1 MNETWQEITQPT
13 WARIAAQSD
22 GLRPATLRIFAQA
35 QPANPLADAE
45 RGINNFIQG
54 SNLENLIWAVGIL
67 LIGLIV
73 SALVSSVVGGLLKK
87 TTIDNRLAAWITGR
101 PEGAGS
107 PQVEKWISA
116 AVFWII
122 FIFFL
127 VAFFNRLNLTAVSQ
141 PLNTFLNQIA
151 TFLPK
156 LAGALIW
163 LGIAWVLATVAKLAV
178 SRVMRT
184 FSVDERLNQ
193 EVGTAPTERP
203 LLLSDTVANAL
214 YWFIFLLF
222 LPLILEA
229 LQLQQALLPVNNL
242 LNQILAA
249 IPKILEAVL
258 IGFVGWLLAQV
269 VRRIVTNLLA
279 AAGADSLGARFGIS
293 RTSGGQSLS
302 WIVGTIVYV
311 LILIPTAIAALN
323 ALDIQAISQPAI
335 AMLNDI
341 LSAVPKIF
349 TAALIL
355 AVAYILGRWV
365 GDLVTNILTG
375 IGFNN
380 VFSWL
385 GVQPP
390 KQPVRVMSPP
400 VRPLDPE
407 ATILQ
412 EPELPARTPSEFVG
426 IVVQVGILLFAVVAA
441 TDVLRIPALTAIV
454 SGIVLV
460 AGRVL
465 SGLVVFAIG
474 LYLANLAFSLIASS
488 GTRQARLLGQTA
500 RIAIIAFVSALA
512 LQQMGIGSDI
522 VNLAFGLLLGA
533 IAVGIA
539 LAFGLGGREIA
550 ADQIREWLAS
560 FKQDKTPRL

>member
-1 MNETWQEITQPT
+1 MNETWQEITQPVSGP
-13 WARIAAQSD
+13 IAALSD
-22 GLRPATLRIFAQA
+22 RILAQA
-35 QPANPLADAE
+35 QPGNALTDAE
-45 RGINNFIQG
+45 RGINNFLQG
-54 SNLENLIWAVGIL
+54 SNIENLLWAVGIL

-101 PEGAGS
+101 PEGGAGA

-141 PLNTFLNQIA
+141 PLNTFLNQI
-151 TFLPK
+151 TGFLPR
-156 LAGALIW
+156 LAAALIW
-163 LGIAWVLATVAKLAV
+163 LGIAWVLATVAKMAV
-178 SRVMRT
+178 SRLMRT

-193 EVGTAPTERP
+193 EVGSASSERP

-258 IGFVGWLLAQV
+258 IGFVGWLLAMV

-279 AAGADSLGARFGIS
+279 AAGADGLGARFGIS

-323 ALDIQAISQPAI
+323 ALDIQAISQPAV

-355 AVAYILGRWV
+355 ALAYILGRWV
-365 GDLVTNILTG
+365 GDLVTNILRG

-385 GVQPP
+385 GVQP
-390 KQPVRVMSPP
+390 KQPLRLTPSSS
-400 VRPLDPE
+400 DPD

-412 EPELPARTPSEFVG
+412 EPEVATRTPSEFVG
-426 IVVQVGILLFAVVAA
+426 IVVQVGIMLFAVVAA
-441 TDVLRIPALTAIV
+441 TDVLGIPALTAIV

-500 RIAIIAFVSALA
+500 RIAIIAFVAALA

-560 FKQDKTPRL
+560 FKQDKTPRS

>member
-1 MNETWQEITQPT
+1 MNETWQEITQPISGP
-13 WARIAAQSD
+13 IAALSD
-22 GLRPATLRIFAQA
+22 RILAQA
-35 QPANPLADAE
+35 QPANPLAQTQ
-45 RGINNFIQG
+45 RGINNFVQG
-54 SNLENLIWAVGIL
+54 ANLENLLWAVGIL
-67 LIGLIV
+67 LVGLIV

-101 PEGAGS
+101 PEGAEA
-107 PQVEKWISA
+107 PQVEKWIST

-127 VAFFNRLNLTAVSQ
+127 IAFFDRLNLTAVSQ
-141 PLNTFLNQIA
+141 PLNTFLNQI
-151 TFLPK
+151 TGFLPK
-156 LAGALIW
+156 LAAALIW
-163 LGIAWVLATVAKLAV
+163 LGIAWVLATVAKMAI

-193 EVGTAPTERP
+193 EVGTASSERP

-222 LPLILEA
+222 LPLILDSLEM
-229 LQLQQALLPVNNL
+229 QQALLPVNNL

-258 IGFVGWLLAQV
+258 IGFVGWLLAMV

-323 ALDIQAISQPAI
+323 ALDIQAISQPAV

-355 AVAYILGRWV
+355 ALAYILGRWV
-365 GDLVTNILTG
+365 GDLVTNILRG

-385 GVQPP
+385 GVQP
-390 KQPVRVMSPP
+390 KQPLRLTPTSS
-400 VRPLDPE
+400 DPD

-412 EPELPARTPSEFVG
+412 EPEVPTRTPSEFVG
-426 IVVQVGILLFAVVAA
+426 IVVQVGIMLFAVVAA
-441 TDVLRIPALTAIV
+441 TDVLGIPALTAIV

-488 GTRQARLLGQTA
+488 GTRQARLLGQAA
-500 RIAIIAFVSALA
+500 RIAIIAFVAALA

-560 FKQDKTPRL
+560 FKQDKTPRS

>member
-1 MNETWQEITQPT
+1 MNETWQEITQPISGP
-13 WARIAAQSD
+13 IAALSD
-22 GLRPATLRIFAQA
+22 RILAQA
-35 QPANPLADAE
+35 QSGNPLTDAE

-54 SNLENLIWAVGIL
+54 TNLENLLWAIGIL
-67 LIGLIV
+67 LVGLIV

-101 PEGAGS
+101 PEGGAGA

-151 TFLPK
+151 NFLPK
-156 LAGALIW
+156 LAAALIW
-163 LGIAWVLATVAKLAV
+163 LGIAWVLATVAKMAV
-178 SRVMRT
+178 SRLMRT

-193 EVGTAPTERP
+193 EVGTASSERP

-258 IGFVGWLLAQV
+258 IGFVGWLLAMV

-279 AAGADSLGARFGIS
+279 AAGTDGLGARFGIS
-293 RTSGGQSLS
+293 RTAGGQSLS

-323 ALDIQAISQPAI
+323 ALDIQAISQPAV

-341 LSAVPKIF
+341 LLAVPKIF

-365 GDLVTNILTG
+365 GDLVTNILRG

-385 GVQPP
+385 GVQP
-390 KQPVRVMSPP
+390 KQPLRLTPSSI
-400 VRPLDPE
+400 DPD
-407 ATILQ
+407 ATLLQ
-412 EPELPARTPSEFVG
+412 EPEVPTRTPSEFVG
-426 IVVQVGILLFAVVAA
+426 IVVQVGIMLFAVVAA
-441 TDVLRIPALTAIV
+441 TDVLGIPALTAIV

-488 GTRQARLLGQTA
+488 GTRQARLLGQAA
-500 RIAIIAFVSALA
+500 RIAIIAFVAALA

>member
-1 MNETWQEITQPT
+1 MNETWQEITQPISGP
-13 WARIAAQSD
+13 IAALSD
-22 GLRPATLRIFAQA
+22 RILSQA
-35 QPANPLADAE
+35 QPGNPLTDAE

-54 SNLENLIWAVGIL
+54 SNIENLIWAVGIL

-101 PEGAGS
+101 PEGTGA

-122 FIFFL
+122 FVFFL
-127 VAFFNRLNLTAVSQ
+127 IAFFNRLNLTAVSQ
-141 PLNTFLNQIA
+141 PLNTFLNQI
-151 TFLPK
+151 TGFLPK

-163 LGIAWVLATVAKLAV
+163 LGIAWVLATVAKMAV
-178 SRVMRT
+178 SRAMRA

-193 EVGTAPTERP
+193 EVGAAPTERP

-222 LPLILEA
+222 LPLILDSLEM
-229 LQLQQALLPVNNL
+229 QQALLPVNNL

-258 IGFVGWLLAQV
+258 IGFVGWLLAMV

-323 ALDIQAISQPAI
+323 ALDIQAISQPAV

-341 LSAVPKIF
+341 LGAVPKIF

-355 AVAYILGRWV
+355 ALAYILGRWV

-385 GVQPP
+385 GVQAP
-390 KQPVRVMSPP
+390 KQSLRLPP
-400 VRPLDPE
+400 SSIDPD

-426 IVVQVGILLFAVVAA
+426 IVVQVGIMLFAVVAA
-441 TDVLRIPALTAIV
+441 TDVLQIPALTAIV

-465 SGLVVFAIG
+465 AGLVVFAIG

-488 GTRQARLLGQTA
+488 GTRQARLLGQAA

-550 ADQIREWLAS
+550 ADQIRELLAS

>member
-1 MNETWQEITQPT
+1 MNETWQEITQPISGP
-13 WARIAAQSD
+13 IAALSD
-22 GLRPATLRIFAQA
+22 GLRPATLRILAQA
-35 QPANPLADAE
+35 QPGNALTDAE
-45 RGINNFIQG
+45 RGINNFLQG
-54 SNLENLIWAVGIL
+54 SNIENLLWAVGIL

-73 SALVSSVVGGLLKK
+73 SALVSYLVGGLLKK
-87 TTIDNRLAAWITGR
+87 TTLDNRLAAWITGR
-101 PEGAGS
+101 PEGAEA
-107 PQVEKWISA
+107 PQVEKWIST

-127 VAFFNRLNLTAVSQ
+127 IAFFDRLNLTAVSQ
-141 PLNTFLNQIA
+141 PLNTFLNQI
-151 TFLPK
+151 TGFLPR
-156 LAGALIW
+156 LAAALIW
-163 LGIAWVLATVAKLAV
+163 LGIAWVLATVAKMAV
-178 SRVMRT
+178 SRAMRA

-193 EVGTAPTERP
+193 EAGTASRERP

-258 IGFVGWLLAQV
+258 IGFIGWLLAMV

-279 AAGADSLGARFGIS
+279 AAGADNLGARFGIS

-335 AMLNDI
+335 GMLNDI
-341 LSAVPKIF
+341 LGAVPKIF

-355 AVAYILGRWV
+355 ALAYILGRWV

-390 KQPVRVMSPP
+390 KQSLRLPP
-400 VRPLDPE
+400 SSIDPE

-441 TDVLRIPALTAIV
+441 TDVLQIPALTAII

-465 SGLVVFAIG
+465 AGLVVFAIG

-488 GTRQARLLGQTA
+488 GTRQARLLGQAA

-550 ADQIREWLAS
+550 ADQIRELLAS

>member
-1 MNETWQEITQPT
+1 MNETWQEITQPISGP
-13 WARIAAQSD
+13 IAALSD
-22 GLRPATLRIFAQA
+22 RILAQA
-35 QPANPLADAE
+35 QPANPLAQTQ
-45 RGINNFIQG
+45 RGINNFIQN
-54 SNLENLIWAVGIL
+54 SNLENLLWAVGIL
-67 LIGLIV
+67 LVGLIV

-101 PEGAGS
+101 PEAAGS
-107 PQVEKWISA
+107 PQVEKWIST

-127 VAFFNRLNLTAVSQ
+127 IAFFDRLNLTAVSQ
-141 PLNTFLNQIA
+141 PLNTFLNQI
-151 TFLPK
+151 TGFLPK

-163 LGIAWVLATVAKLAV
+163 LGIAWVLATVAKMAL

-184 FSVDERLNQ
+184 FNVDERLNQ
-193 EVGTAPTERP
+193 EVGTASSERP

-222 LPLILEA
+222 LPLILNSLEM
-229 LQLQQALLPVNNL
+229 QQALLPVNNL

-258 IGFVGWLLAQV
+258 IGFVGWLLAMV

-323 ALDIQAISQPAI
+323 ALDIQAISQPAV

-355 AVAYILGRWV
+355 ALAYILGRWV
-365 GDLVTNILTG
+365 GDLVTNILRG

-385 GVQPP
+385 GVQP
-390 KQPVRVMSPP
+390 KQPLRLTPSSS
-400 VRPLDPE
+400 DPD

-412 EPELPARTPSEFVG
+412 EPEVPTRTPSEFVG
-426 IVVQVGILLFAVVAA
+426 IVVQVGIMLFAVVAA
-441 TDVLRIPALTAIV
+441 TDVLGIPALTAIV

-500 RIAIIAFVSALA
+500 RIAIIAFVAALA

-560 FKQDKTPRL
+560 FKQDKTPRS

>member
-1 MNETWQEITQPT
+1 MNETWQEITQQMSGP
-13 WARIAAQSD
+13 IAVLSD
-22 GLRPATLRIFAQA
+22 GLLAQA
-35 QPANPLADAE
+35 QPAPNPLAEAE
-45 RGINNFIQG
+45 RGINNFVG
-54 SNLENLIWAVGIL
+54 SSNIENLIWAVGIL

-73 SALVSSVVGGLLKK
+73 SALVSSLVGGLLKK
-87 TTIDNRLAAWITGR
+87 TTIDNRLAGWITGR
-101 PEGAGS
+101 PEGEGS

-151 TFLPK
+151 GALPK
-156 LAGALIW
+156 LAKALIF
-163 LGIAWVLATVAKLAV
+163 LGIAWVLATVAKLAL
-178 SRVMRT
+178 SRAMRT
-184 FSVDERLNQ
+184 FGVDDRLNQ
-193 EVGTAPTERP
+193 QVGTAPRENP
-203 LLLSDTVANAL
+203 LLLSDTLANAL

-222 LPLILEA
+222 LPLVLES
-229 LQLQQALLPVNNL
+229 LDLQQALLPVNNL

-249 IPKILEAVL
+249 IPKILEALL

-269 VRRIVTNLLA
+269 VQRIVTNLLA

-293 RTSGGQSLS
+293 RSSGGQSLS
-302 WIVGTIVYV
+302 WIIGTIVYV

-323 ALDIQAISQPAI
+323 ALDIQAISLPAI

-341 LSAVPKIF
+341 LGALPNIF

-355 AVAYILGRWV
+355 GVAYILGRWV

-385 GVQPP
+385 GVQP
-390 KQPVRVMSPP
+390 KQPLRLPSSSI
-400 VRPLDPE
+400 DPE

-412 EPELPARTPSEFVG
+412 EPEVPARTPSQFVG
-426 IVVQVGILLFAVVAA
+426 IVVQVGIMLFAVVAA

-550 ADQIREWLAS
+550 SEQIRDWLAA

>member
-1 MNETWQEITQPT
+1 MNETWQEITQPISGP
-13 WARIAAQSD
+13 IAALSD
-22 GLRPATLRIFAQA
+22 RILAQA
-35 QPANPLADAE
+35 QPANPLAQAE
-45 RGINNFIQG
+45 RGFNNFIQG
-54 SNLENLIWAVGIL
+54 SNLGNLIGAIGIL
-67 LIGLIV
+67 LVGLIV

-101 PEGAGS
+101 PEGGAGA

-151 TFLPK
+151 NFLPK
-156 LAGALIW
+156 LAAALIW
-163 LGIAWVLATVAKLAV
+163 LGIAWVLATVAKMAV

-193 EVGTAPTERP
+193 EVGTASSERP
-203 LLLSDTVANAL
+203 LLLSDTVANAV

-222 LPLILEA
+222 LPLILDSLEM
-229 LQLQQALLPVNNL
+229 QQALLPVNNL

-258 IGFVGWLLAQV
+258 IGFVGWLLAMV

-323 ALDIQAISQPAI
+323 ALDIQAISQPAV

-365 GDLVTNILTG
+365 GDLVTNILRG

-385 GVQPP
+385 GVQP
-390 KQPVRVMSPP
+390 KQPLRLTPSSS
-400 VRPLDPE
+400 DPD

-412 EPELPARTPSEFVG
+412 EPEVPSRTPSEFVG
-426 IVVQVGILLFAVVAA
+426 IVVQVGIMLFAVVAA
-441 TDVLRIPALTAIV
+441 TDVLGIPALTAIV

-488 GTRQARLLGQTA
+488 GTRQARLLGQAA

>member
-1 MNETWQEITQPT
+1 MNETWQEITQPISGPM
-13 WARIAAQSD
+13 AVVSDRI
-22 GLRPATLRIFAQA
+22 LAQA
-35 QPANPLADAE
+35 QVAPNPLSEAE
-45 RGINNFIQG
+45 RGLNNLFAGKDI
-54 SNLENLIWAVGIL
+54 ENLVWAIGIL

-73 SALVSSVVGGLLKK
+73 SALVSSLVGGLLKK

-101 PEGAGS
+101 PEGEGS
-107 PQVEKWISA
+107 PQVEKWISG

-151 TFLPK
+151 GALPK
-156 LAGALIW
+156 LAKALIF
-163 LGIAWVLATVAKLAV
+163 LGIAWVVATVAKLAL
-178 SRVMRT
+178 SRAMRT
-184 FSVDERLNQ
+184 FGVDERLNQ
-193 EVGTAPTERP
+193 QVGTAPTETP
-203 LLLSDTVANAL
+203 LLLSDTLANAL

-222 LPLILEA
+222 LPLVLES
-229 LQLQQALLPVNNL
+229 LDLQQALLPVNNL

-269 VRRIVTNLLA
+269 VQRIVTNLLA

-293 RTSGGQSLS
+293 RSSGGQSLS
-302 WIVGTIVYV
+302 WIIGTIVYV

-323 ALDIQAISQPAI
+323 ALDIQAISLPAI
-335 AMLNDI
+335 AMLNTI
-341 LSAVPKIF
+341 LGALPNIF
-349 TAALIL
+349 TAAIIL
-355 AVAYILGRWV
+355 AVAYFLGRWI

-385 GVQPP
+385 GMQP
-390 KQPVRVMSPP
+390 KQPLRLPP
-400 VRPLDPE
+400 SSSTDPD
-407 ATILQ
+407 ATVLQ
-412 EPELPARTPSEFVG
+412 EPDVAARTPSQFVG
-426 IVVQVGILLFAVVAA
+426 IVVQVGIMLFAVVAA
-441 TDVLRIPALTAIV
+441 TDVLKIPALTAIV

-500 RIAIIAFVSALA
+500 RIAVIAFVGALA

-550 ADQIREWLAS
+550 ADELRGWLAS

>member
-13 WARIAAQSD
+13 WTPMGLLSDRILAQ
-22 GLRPATLRIFAQA
+22 G
-35 QPANPLADAE
+35 QPAPNPLADAE
-45 RGINNFIQG
+45 RGLNNLFQG
-54 SNLENLIWAVGIL
+54 SNIENLIWAVGIL
-67 LIGLIV
+67 LLGLIV
-73 SALVSSVVGGLLKK
+73 ATLVSSVIGGLLKK
-87 TTIDNRLAAWITGR
+87 TNIDNKMAAWVTGR
-101 PEGAGS
+101 PDSIQS
-107 PQVEKWISA
+107 PPVEKWVATS
-116 AVFWII
+116 VFWII
-122 FIFFL
+122 LIFFL

-141 PLNTFLNQIA
+141 PLNTFLDQIA
-151 TFLPK
+151 AFLPK

-178 SRVMRT
+178 SRAMRV
-184 FSVDERLNQ
+184 FGLDERLNQ
-193 EVGTAPTERP
+193 QVGGTPGESP
-203 LLLSDTVANAL
+203 LLLSETVANAL

-222 LPLILEA
+222 LPLILES
-229 LQLQQALLPVNNL
+229 LQLSQALLPVQNL

-258 IGFVGWLLAQV
+258 IGAVGWLLAQV

-279 AAGADSLGARFGIS
+279 ATGADSVGARFGIS
-293 RTSGGQSLS
+293 RTNGGQSLS

-335 AMLNDI
+335 AMLNTI
-341 LSAVPKIF
+341 LGAIPNIF
-349 TAALIL
+349 TAAIIL
-355 AVAYILGRWV
+355 VVAYILGRWIS
-365 GDLVTNILTG
+365 DLVINILTG

-385 GVQPP
+385 GVPAKPP
-390 KQPVRVMSPP
+390 LSIAKDQ
-400 VRPLDPE
+400 LDPD
-407 ATILQ
+407 ATVLQ
-412 EPELPARTPSEFVG
+412 AEPQIPSRTPSEFVG
-426 IVVQVGILLFAVVAA
+426 IVVQVGIILFAVVAA

-500 RIAIIAFVSALA
+500 RIAIIAFVLALA
-512 LQQMGIGSDI
+512 LQQMGIASDI

-539 LAFGLGGREIA
+539 LAFGLGGRDIA
-550 ADQIREWLAS
+550 SEQIREWLAA
-560 FKQDKTPRL
+560 FKQDKTPRS

>member
-1 MNETWQEITQPT
+1 MNETWQEITQPISGP
-13 WARIAAQSD
+13 IAALSD
-22 GLRPATLRIFAQA
+22 RILAQA
-35 QPANPLADAE
+35 QPANPLAQTQ
-45 RGINNFIQG
+45 RGINNFIQN
-54 SNLENLIWAVGIL
+54 SNLENLLWAVGIL
-67 LIGLIV
+67 LVGLIV

-87 TTIDNRLAAWITGR
+87 TTLDNRLAAWITGR
-101 PEGAGS
+101 PEAAGS
-107 PQVEKWISA
+107 PQVEKWIST

-127 VAFFNRLNLTAVSQ
+127 IAFFDRLNLTAVSQ
-141 PLNTFLNQIA
+141 PLNTFLNQI
-151 TFLPK
+151 TGFLPK

-163 LGIAWVLATVAKLAV
+163 LGIAWVLATVAKMAL

-184 FSVDERLNQ
+184 FNVDERLNQ
-193 EVGTAPTERP
+193 EVGTASTERP

-222 LPLILEA
+222 LPLILNSLEM
-229 LQLQQALLPVNNL
+229 QQALLPVNNL

-258 IGFVGWLLAQV
+258 IGFVGWLLAMV

-323 ALDIQAISQPAI
+323 ALDIQAISQPAV

-355 AVAYILGRWV
+355 ALAYILGRWV
-365 GDLVTNILTG
+365 GDLVTNILRG

-385 GVQPP
+385 GVQP
-390 KQPVRVMSPP
+390 KQPLRLTPSSS
-400 VRPLDPE
+400 DPD

-412 EPELPARTPSEFVG
+412 EPEVPTRTPSEFVG
-426 IVVQVGILLFAVVAA
+426 IVVQVGIMLFAVVAA
-441 TDVLRIPALTAIV
+441 TDVLGIPALTAIV

-488 GTRQARLLGQTA
+488 GTRQARLLGQAA

-560 FKQDKTPRL
+560 FKQDKTPRS

>member
-1 MNETWQEITQPT
+1 MNETWQEITQPISGP
-13 WARIAAQSD
+13 IAALSD
-22 GLRPATLRIFAQA
+22 RILAQA
-35 QPANPLADAE
+35 QSGNPLTDAE

-54 SNLENLIWAVGIL
+54 SNLENLLWAVGIL
-67 LIGLIV
+67 LVGLIV

-101 PEGAGS
+101 PEAAGS
-107 PQVEKWISA
+107 PQVEKWIST

-127 VAFFNRLNLTAVSQ
+127 IAFFDRLNLTAVSQ
-141 PLNTFLNQIA
+141 PLNTFLNQI
-151 TFLPK
+151 TGFLPK
-156 LAGALIW
+156 LAAALIW
-163 LGIAWVLATVAKLAV
+163 LGIAWVLATVAKMAL

-193 EVGTAPTERP
+193 EVGTASSERP

-222 LPLILEA
+222 LPLILDSLEM
-229 LQLQQALLPVNNL
+229 QQALLPVNNL

-258 IGFVGWLLAQV
+258 IGFVGWLLAMV
-269 VRRIVTNLLA
+269 VRRIVTILLA
-279 AAGADSLGARFGIS
+279 ASGADGLGARFGIS

-323 ALDIQAISQPAI
+323 ALDIQAISQPAV

-365 GDLVTNILTG
+365 GDLVTNILRG

-385 GVQPP
+385 GVQP
-390 KQPVRVMSPP
+390 KQPLRLTPSSI
-400 VRPLDPE
+400 DPD
-407 ATILQ
+407 ATLLQ

-500 RIAIIAFVSALA
+500 RIAIIAFVAALA

>member
-1 MNETWQEITQPT
+1 MNETWQEITQP
-13 WARIAAQSD
+13 ISGPMVVLSD
-22 GLRPATLRIFAQA
+22 SLLAQA
-35 QPANPLADAE
+35 PPPPNPLTDAE
-45 RGINNFIQG
+45 SGISNFIQG
-54 SNLENLIWAVGIL
+54 SNIENLIWAIGIL

-73 SALVSSVVGGLLKK
+73 SALVSSLVGGLLKK

-101 PEGAGS
+101 AEGEGA

-116 AVFWII
+116 GVFWII

-151 TFLPK
+151 GALPK
-156 LAGALIW
+156 LAKALIF

-178 SRVMRT
+178 SRAMRT
-184 FSVDERLNQ
+184 FGVDERLNQ
-193 EVGTAPTERP
+193 QVGTAPSETP
-203 LLLSDTVANAL
+203 LLLSDTLANAL

-222 LPLILEA
+222 LPSVLES
-229 LQLQQALLPVNNL
+229 LELQQALLPVNNL

-269 VRRIVTNLLA
+269 VQRIVTNLLA

-293 RTSGGQSLS
+293 RSSGGQSLS
-302 WIVGTIVYV
+302 WIIGTIVYV

-323 ALDIQAISQPAI
+323 ALDIQAISLPAI
-335 AMLNDI
+335 GMLNTI
-341 LSAVPKIF
+341 LGALPNIF
-349 TAALIL
+349 TAAIIL
-355 AVAYILGRWV
+355 AVAYFLGRWI

-385 GVQPP
+385 GMQS
-390 KQPVRVMSPP
+390 KQPLRLPSSSTDD
-400 VRPLDPE
+400 LD
-407 ATILQ
+407 ATVLQ
-412 EPELPARTPSEFVG
+412 EPPARTPSEFVG

-460 AGRVL
+460 AGKVL

-488 GTRQARLLGQTA
+488 GTRQARMLGQAA
-500 RIAIIAFVSALA
+500 RIAVIAFVGALA

-550 ADQIREWLAS
+550 ADELRGWLAS
-560 FKQDKTPRL
+560 FKQDKTPRS

>member
-1 MNETWQEITQPT
+1 MTETWQEITQPT
-13 WARIAAQSD
+13 WARIALLSD
-22 GLRPATLRIFAQA
+22 RLLAQA
-35 QPANPLADAE
+35 QPAPNPLGDAE
-45 RGINNFIQG
+45 RGINNFVQS
-54 SNLENLIWAVGIL
+54 SNIENLIWAIAIL

-73 SALVSSVVGGLLKK
+73 SALVSSLVGGLLKK

-101 PEGAGS
+101 PDGDGS

-127 VAFFNRLNLTAVSQ
+127 IAFFNRLNLTAVSQ

-151 TFLPK
+151 SALPK
-156 LAGALIW
+156 LAKALIF
-163 LGIAWVLATVAKLAV
+163 LGIAWVLATIAKLAL
-178 SRVMRT
+178 SRAMRT

-193 EVGTAPTERP
+193 QVGAAPSESP
-203 LLLSDTVANAL
+203 LLLSDTLANAL

-222 LPLILEA
+222 LPLILES
-229 LQLQQALLPVNNL
+229 LELQQALLPVNNL

-249 IPKILEAVL
+249 IPKILEALL

-269 VRRIVTNLLA
+269 VQRIVTNLLA

-293 RTSGGQSLS
+293 RTNGGQSLS

-335 AMLNDI
+335 AMLNTVLGAI
-341 LSAVPKIF
+341 PNIF

-355 AVAYILGRWV
+355 VVAYILGRWI

-385 GVQPP
+385 GVQP
-390 KQPVRVMSPP
+390 KQPLSIAQNQ
-400 VRPLDPE
+400 LDRD
-407 ATILQ
+407 ATVLQ
-412 EPELPARTPSEFVG
+412 SEPAIPARTPSEFVG
-426 IVVQVGILLFAVVAA
+426 IVVQVGIILFAVVAA

-488 GTRQARLLGQTA
+488 GTRQARLLGQAA
-500 RIAIIAFVSALA
+500 RIAVIAFVLALA

-550 ADQIREWLAS
+550 SEQIREWLAA

>member
-1 MNETWQEITQPT
+1 MNETWQEITQPISGP
-13 WARIAAQSD
+13 IAALSD
-22 GLRPATLRIFAQA
+22 RILAQA
-35 QPANPLADAE
+35 QSGNPLTDAE

-54 SNLENLIWAVGIL
+54 SNLENLLWAIGIL
-67 LIGLIV
+67 LVGLIV

-101 PEGAGS
+101 PEGGAGA

-141 PLNTFLNQIA
+141 PLNTFLTQI
-151 TFLPK
+151 TGFLPR
-156 LAGALIW
+156 LAAALIW
-163 LGIAWVLATVAKLAV
+163 LGIAWVLATVAKMAV
-178 SRVMRT
+178 SRLMRT

-193 EVGTAPTERP
+193 EVGSASSERP

-258 IGFVGWLLAQV
+258 IGFVGWLLAMV

-279 AAGADSLGARFGIS
+279 AAGADGLGARFGIS

-323 ALDIQAISQPAI
+323 ALDIQAISQPAV

-355 AVAYILGRWV
+355 ALAYILGRWV
-365 GDLVTNILTG
+365 GDLVTNILRG

-385 GVQPP
+385 GVQP
-390 KQPVRVMSPP
+390 KQPLRLTPSSS
-400 VRPLDPE
+400 DPD

-412 EPELPARTPSEFVG
+412 EPEVATRTPSEFVG
-426 IVVQVGILLFAVVAA
+426 IVVQVGIMLFAVVAA
-441 TDVLRIPALTAIV
+441 TDVLGIPALTAIV

-488 GTRQARLLGQTA
+488 GTRQARLLGQAA
-500 RIAIIAFVSALA
+500 RIAIIAFVAALA

>member
-1 MNETWQEITQPT
+1 MNESWQEITRPISDP
-13 WARIAAQSD
+13 IAAFSD
-22 GLRPATLRIFAQA
+22 RILAQA
-35 QPANPLADAE
+35 QPANPLAQAE
-45 RGINNFIQG
+45 RGINNLFQG
-54 SNLENLIWAVGIL
+54 SNIENLLWAVGIL
-67 LIGLIV
+67 LVGLII
-73 SALVSSVVGGLLKK
+73 SAVVSSVVGGLLKK

-101 PEGAGS
+101 PEGAET
-107 PQVEKWISA
+107 PQVEKWIST

-127 VAFFNRLNLTAVSQ
+127 IAFFDRLNLTAVSQ
-141 PLNTFLNQIA
+141 PLNTFLNQI
-151 TFLPK
+151 TGFLPK

-163 LGIAWVLATVAKLAV
+163 LGIAWVLATVAKMAV

-184 FSVDERLNQ
+184 LSVDERLNQ
-193 EVGTAPTERP
+193 EVGAAPTERP

-222 LPLILEA
+222 LPLILDSLEM
-229 LQLQQALLPVNNL
+229 QQALLPVNNL

-258 IGFVGWLLAQV
+258 IGFVGWLLAMV

-279 AAGADSLGARFGIS
+279 ASGADSLGARFGIS
-293 RTSGGQSLS
+293 RTSSGQSLS
-302 WIVGTIVYV
+302 WIAGTIVYV

-323 ALDIQAISQPAI
+323 ALDIQAISQPAV

-341 LSAVPKIF
+341 LGAVPKIF

-355 AVAYILGRWV
+355 ALAYILGRWV

-390 KQPVRVMSPP
+390 KQSLRLPP
-400 VRPLDPE
+400 SSIDPE

-412 EPELPARTPSEFVG
+412 EPELPTRTPSEFVG

-441 TDVLRIPALTAIV
+441 TDVLQIPALTAIV
-454 SGIVLV
+454 SGIVVV

-465 SGLVVFAIG
+465 AGLVVFAIG

-488 GTRQARLLGQTA
+488 GTRQARLLGQAA

-550 ADQIREWLAS
+550 ADQIRELLAS

>member
-1 MNETWQEITQPT
+1 MNETWQEITQPISGP
-13 WARIAAQSD
+13 IAALPD
-22 GLRPATLRIFAQA
+22 RILAQA
-35 QPANPLADAE
+35 QSGNPLTDAE
-45 RGINNFIQG
+45 RGFNNFIQG
-54 SNLENLIWAVGIL
+54 SNLENLLWAVGIL
-67 LIGLIV
+67 LVGLIV

-101 PEGAGS
+101 PEGGPGA

-141 PLNTFLNQIA
+141 PLNTFLTQI
-151 TFLPK
+151 TSFLPR
-156 LAGALIW
+156 LAAALIW
-163 LGIAWVLATVAKLAV
+163 LGIAWVLATVAKMAV

-193 EVGTAPTERP
+193 EVGTASSERP

-222 LPLILEA
+222 LPLILDSLEM
-229 LQLQQALLPVNNL
+229 QQALLPVNNL

-258 IGFVGWLLAQV
+258 IGFVGWLLAMV

-293 RTSGGQSLS
+293 RTAGGQSLS

-323 ALDIQAISQPAI
+323 ALDIQAISQPAV

-355 AVAYILGRWV
+355 ALAYILGRWV
-365 GDLVTNILTG
+365 GDLVTNILRG

-385 GVQPP
+385 GVQP
-390 KQPVRVMSPP
+390 KQPLRLTPSSI
-400 VRPLDPE
+400 DPD
-407 ATILQ
+407 ATLLQ

-426 IVVQVGILLFAVVAA
+426 IVVQVGIMLFAVVAA
-441 TDVLRIPALTAIV
+441 TDVLGIPALTAIV

-488 GTRQARLLGQTA
+488 GTRQARLLGQAA
-500 RIAIIAFVSALA
+500 RIAIIAFVAALA

-560 FKQDKTPRL
+560 FKQDKTPRS

>member
-1 MNETWQEITQPT
+1 MNETWQEITQPISGP
-13 WARIAAQSD
+13 IAALSD
-22 GLRPATLRIFAQA
+22 RILAQA
-35 QPANPLADAE
+35 QPGNPLTDAE
-45 RGINNFIQG
+45 RGINNFLQG
-54 SNLENLIWAVGIL
+54 SNIENLIWAVGIL
-67 LIGLIV
+67 LVGLIV
-73 SALVSSVVGGLLKK
+73 SALVSSLVGGLLKK
-87 TTIDNRLAAWITGR
+87 TTLDNRLAAWITGR
-101 PEGAGS
+101 PEGAGA

-122 FIFFL
+122 FVFFL
-127 VAFFNRLNLTAVSQ
+127 IAFFNRLNLTAVSQ
-141 PLNTFLNQIA
+141 PLNTFLNQI
-151 TFLPK
+151 TGFLPK

-163 LGIAWVLATVAKLAV
+163 LGIAWVLATVAKMAV
-178 SRVMRT
+178 SRAMRA

-193 EVGTAPTERP
+193 EVGTAPSERP

-222 LPLILEA
+222 LPLILDSLEM
-229 LQLQQALLPVNNL
+229 QQALLPVNNL

-258 IGFVGWLLAQV
+258 IGFVGWLLAMV

-293 RTSGGQSLS
+293 RTSGGQSVS

-323 ALDIQAISQPAI
+323 ALDIQAISQPAV

-341 LSAVPKIF
+341 LTAVPKIF

-355 AVAYILGRWV
+355 VLAYILGRWV

-390 KQPVRVMSPP
+390 KQPLRLPRSSI
-400 VRPLDPE
+400 DPE

-426 IVVQVGILLFAVVAA
+426 IVVQVTIVLFAVVAA
-441 TDVLRIPALTAIV
+441 TDVLQIPALTAIV

-465 SGLVVFAIG
+465 AGLVVFAIG

-500 RIAIIAFVSALA
+500 RIAIIAFVGALA

>member
-1 MNETWQEITQPT
+1 MNETWQEITQPISGP
-13 WARIAAQSD
+13 IAALSD
-22 GLRPATLRIFAQA
+22 RILAQA
-35 QPANPLADAE
+35 QPANPLVQTQ
-45 RGINNFIQG
+45 RGINNFIQN
-54 SNLENLIWAVGIL
+54 SNLENLLWAVGIL
-67 LIGLIV
+67 LVGLIV
-73 SALVSSVVGGLLKK
+73 SAVVSSVVGGLLKK

-101 PEGAGS
+101 PEAAGS
-107 PQVEKWISA
+107 PQVEKWIST

-127 VAFFNRLNLTAVSQ
+127 IAFFDRLNLTAVSQ
-141 PLNTFLNQIA
+141 PLNTFLNQI
-151 TFLPK
+151 TGFLPK
-156 LAGALIW
+156 LAAALIW
-163 LGIAWVLATVAKLAV
+163 LGIAWVLATVAKMAL

-193 EVGTAPTERP
+193 EVGTASSERP

-222 LPLILEA
+222 LPLILDSLEM
-229 LQLQQALLPVNNL
+229 QQALLPVNNL

-258 IGFVGWLLAQV
+258 IGFVGWLLAMV

-293 RTSGGQSLS
+293 RTAGGQSLS

-323 ALDIQAISQPAI
+323 ALDIQAISQPAV

-355 AVAYILGRWV
+355 ALAYILGRWV
-365 GDLVTNILTG
+365 GDLVTNILRG

-385 GVQPP
+385 GVQP
-390 KQPVRVMSPP
+390 KQPLRLTPSSS
-400 VRPLDPE
+400 DPD
-407 ATILQ
+407 ATVLQ
-412 EPELPARTPSEFVG
+412 EPEVPTRTPSEFVG
-426 IVVQVGILLFAVVAA
+426 IVVQVGIMLFAVVAA
-441 TDVLRIPALTAIV
+441 TDVLGIPALTAIV

-488 GTRQARLLGQTA
+488 GTRQARLLGQAA

-560 FKQDKTPRL
+560 FKQDKTPRS

>member
-1 MNETWQEITQPT
+1 MNETWQEITQPISGP
-13 WARIAAQSD
+13 IAALPD
-22 GLRPATLRIFAQA
+22 RILAQA
-35 QPANPLADAE
+35 QSGNPLTDAE
-45 RGINNFIQG
+45 RGFNNFIQG
-54 SNLENLIWAVGIL
+54 SNLENLLWAVGIL
-67 LIGLIV
+67 LVGLIV

-101 PEGAGS
+101 PEGGPGA

-141 PLNTFLNQIA
+141 PLNTFLTQI
-151 TFLPK
+151 TSFLPR
-156 LAGALIW
+156 LAAALIW
-163 LGIAWVLATVAKLAV
+163 LGIAWVLATVAKMAV

-193 EVGTAPTERP
+193 EVGTASTERP

-258 IGFVGWLLAQV
+258 IGFVGWLLAMV

-279 AAGADSLGARFGIS
+279 AAGADGLGARFGIS

-323 ALDIQAISQPAI
+323 ALDIQAISQPAV

-355 AVAYILGRWV
+355 AVAYILGRWI
-365 GDLVTNILTG
+365 GDLVTNILRG

-385 GVQPP
+385 GVQP
-390 KQPVRVMSPP
+390 KQPLRLTPSSI
-400 VRPLDPE
+400 DPD
-407 ATILQ
+407 ATLLQ

-426 IVVQVGILLFAVVAA
+426 IVVQVGIMLFAVVAA
-441 TDVLRIPALTAIV
+441 TDVLGIPALTAIV

-488 GTRQARLLGQTA
+488 GTRQARLLGQAA
-500 RIAIIAFVSALA
+500 RFAIIAFVAALA

-560 FKQDKTPRL
+560 FKQDKTPRS

>member
-1 MNETWQEITQPT
+1 MNESWQEITRPISDP
-13 WARIAAQSD
+13 IAALSD
-22 GLRPATLRIFAQA
+22 RILAQA
-35 QPANPLADAE
+35 QPANPLAQAE
-45 RGINNFIQG
+45 RGINNLFQG
-54 SNLENLIWAVGIL
+54 SNIENLLWAVGIL
-67 LIGLIV
+67 LVGLII
-73 SALVSSVVGGLLKK
+73 SAVVSSVVGGLLKK

-101 PEGAGS
+101 PEGAET
-107 PQVEKWISA
+107 PQVEKWIST

-127 VAFFNRLNLTAVSQ
+127 IAFFDRLNLTAVSQ
-141 PLNTFLNQIA
+141 PLNTFLNQI
-151 TFLPK
+151 TGFLPK

-163 LGIAWVLATVAKLAV
+163 LGIAWVLATVAKMAV

-193 EVGTAPTERP
+193 EAGTASSERP
-203 LLLSDTVANAL
+203 LLLSDTLANAL

-222 LPLILEA
+222 LPLILDSLEM
-229 LQLQQALLPVNNL
+229 QQALLPVNNL

-249 IPKILEAVL
+249 IPKILEAVV
-258 IGFVGWLLAQV
+258 IGFVGWLLAMV

-302 WIVGTIVYV
+302 WIAGTIVYV

-335 AMLNDI
+335 AMLNTI
-341 LSAVPKIF
+341 LGALPNIF

-355 AVAYILGRWV
+355 ALAYILGRWIS
-365 GDLVTNILTG
+365 DLVTNILTG

-385 GVQPP
+385 GVQQPKHRLQIPP
-390 KQPVRVMSPP
+390 SSI
-400 VRPLDPE
+400 DPE
-407 ATILQ
+407 ATFLQ

-441 TDVLRIPALTAIV
+441 TDVLGIPALTAIV

-465 SGLVVFAIG
+465 AGLVVFAIG

-550 ADQIREWLAS
+550 ADQIRELLAS

>member
-13 WARIAAQSD
+13 WTDIGILSDRILAQ
-22 GLRPATLRIFAQA
+22 G
-35 QPANPLADAE
+35 QPAPNPLADAE
-45 RGINNFIQG
+45 RGLNNLFQG
-54 SNLENLIWAVGIL
+54 SNIENLIWAVGIL
-67 LIGLIV
+67 LLGLIV
-73 SALVSSVVGGLLKK
+73 ATLVSSVIGGLLKK
-87 TTIDNRLAAWITGR
+87 TNIDNKMAAWVTGR
-101 PEGAGS
+101 PDSIQS
-107 PQVEKWISA
+107 PPVEKWVATS
-116 AVFWII
+116 VFWII
-122 FIFFL
+122 LIFFL

-141 PLNTFLNQIA
+141 PLNTFLDQIA
-151 TFLPK
+151 AFLPK

-178 SRVMRT
+178 SRAMRA
-184 FSVDERLNQ
+184 FGLDERLNQ
-193 EVGTAPTERP
+193 QVGGTPGESP
-203 LLLSDTVANAL
+203 LLLSETVANAL

-222 LPLILEA
+222 LPLILES
-229 LQLQQALLPVNNL
+229 LQLSQALLPVQNL

-258 IGFVGWLLAQV
+258 IGAVGWLLAQV

-279 AAGADSLGARFGIS
+279 ATGADSVGARFGIS
-293 RTSGGQSLS
+293 RTNGGQSLS

-335 AMLNDI
+335 AMLNTI
-341 LSAVPKIF
+341 LGAIPNIF
-349 TAALIL
+349 TAAIIL
-355 AVAYILGRWV
+355 VVAYILGRWIS
-365 GDLVTNILTG
+365 DLVINILTG

-385 GVQPP
+385 GVPAKPP
-390 KQPVRVMSPP
+390 LSIAQNQ
-400 VRPLDPE
+400 LDPD
-407 ATILQ
+407 ATVLQ
-412 EPELPARTPSEFVG
+412 AEPEIPSRTPSEFVG
-426 IVVQVGILLFAVVAA
+426 IVVQVGIMLFAVVAA

-454 SGIVLV
+454 SGIVVV

-465 SGLVVFAIG
+465 SGLIVFAIG

-500 RIAIIAFVSALA
+500 RIAIIAFVLALA
-512 LQQMGIGSDI
+512 LQQMGIASDI

-539 LAFGLGGREIA
+539 LAFGLGGRDIA
-550 ADQIREWLAS
+550 SEQIREWLAA
-560 FKQDKTPRL
+560 FKQDKTPRI

>member
-1 MNETWQEITQPT
+1 MNETWQEITQPISGP
-13 WARIAAQSD
+13 IAALSD
-22 GLRPATLRIFAQA
+22 RMLAQA
-35 QPANPLADAE
+35 QPANPLAQTQ
-45 RGINNFIQG
+45 RGINNFIQN
-54 SNLENLIWAVGIL
+54 SNLENLLWAIGIL
-67 LIGLIV
+67 LVGLIV

-101 PEGAGS
+101 PEAAGS
-107 PQVEKWISA
+107 PQVEKWIST

-127 VAFFNRLNLTAVSQ
+127 IAFFDRLNLTAVSQ
-141 PLNTFLNQIA
+141 PLNTFLNQI
-151 TFLPK
+151 TGFLPK

-163 LGIAWVLATVAKLAV
+163 LGIAWVLATVAKMAL

-184 FSVDERLNQ
+184 FNVDERLNQ
-193 EVGTAPTERP
+193 EVGSASSERP

-258 IGFVGWLLAQV
+258 IGFVGWLLAMV

-279 AAGADSLGARFGIS
+279 AAGADGLGARFGIS

-323 ALDIQAISQPAI
+323 ALDIQAISQPAV

-365 GDLVTNILTG
+365 GDLVTNILAG

-385 GVQPP
+385 GVQP
-390 KQPVRVMSPP
+390 KQPLRLTPSSS
-400 VRPLDPE
+400 DPD

-412 EPELPARTPSEFVG
+412 EPEVPTRTPSEFVG

-441 TDVLRIPALTAIV
+441 TDVLGIPALTAIV

-500 RIAIIAFVSALA
+500 RIAIIAFVAALA

>member
-1 MNETWQEITQPT
+1 MNETWQEITQP
-13 WARIAAQSD
+13 IAGQIAVMSD
-22 GLRPATLRIFAQA
+22 GLRPATLRILAQA
-35 QPANPLADAE
+35 QVAPNPLADAE
-45 RGINNFIQG
+45 RGINNFVQT
-54 SNLENLIWAVGIL
+54 SNIENLVWAIGIL

-73 SALVSSVVGGLLKK
+73 SALVSSLVGGLLKK

-107 PQVEKWISA
+107 PQVEKWISG

-151 TFLPK
+151 GALPK
-156 LAGALIW
+156 LAKALIF
-163 LGIAWVLATVAKLAV
+163 LGIAWVLATVAKLAL
-178 SRVMRT
+178 SRAMRS
-184 FSVDERLNQ
+184 FGVDERLNQ
-193 EVGTAPTERP
+193 QVGTRP
-203 LLLSDTVANAL
+203 NESPVLLSDTLANAL

-222 LPLILEA
+222 LPSVLES
-229 LQLQQALLPVNNL
+229 LDLQQALLPVNNL

-269 VRRIVTNLLA
+269 VQRIVTNLLA

-293 RTSGGQSLS
+293 RSSGGQSLS
-302 WIVGTIVYV
+302 WIIGTIVYV

-323 ALDIQAISQPAI
+323 ALDIQAISLPAI
-335 AMLNDI
+335 AMLNTI
-341 LSAVPKIF
+341 MGALPNIF

-355 AVAYILGRWV
+355 AVAYILGRWI

-385 GVQPP
+385 GVQP
-390 KQPVRVMSPP
+390 KQPLRLPSSSI
-400 VRPLDPE
+400 DPE

-412 EPELPARTPSEFVG
+412 EPELPARTPSQFVG

-465 SGLVVFAIG
+465 AGLVVFAIG
-474 LYLANLAFSLIASS
+474 LYLANLAFGLIASS

-550 ADQIREWLAS
+550 ADELRGWLAS
-560 FKQDKTPRL
+560 FKQDKTPRS

>member
-1 MNETWQEITQPT
+1 MNETWQEITQPISGPIV
-13 WARIAAQSD
+13 ALSDRI
-22 GLRPATLRIFAQA
+22 LAQA
-35 QPANPLADAE
+35 QPGNPLADAE
-45 RGINNFIQG
+45 RGINNFFQG
-54 SNLENLIWAVGIL
+54 ANLENLLWAIGIL
-67 LIGLIV
+67 LVGLIV

-101 PEGAGS
+101 PEGGAGA
-107 PQVEKWISA
+107 PQVEKWISS

-141 PLNTFLNQIA
+141 PLNTFLNQI
-151 TFLPK
+151 TGFLPR
-156 LAGALIW
+156 LAAALIW
-163 LGIAWVLATVAKLAV
+163 LGIAWVLATVAKMAV
-178 SRVMRT
+178 SRLMRT

-193 EVGTAPTERP
+193 EVGSASSERP

-258 IGFVGWLLAQV
+258 IGFVGWLLAMV

-279 AAGADSLGARFGIS
+279 AAGADGLGARFGIS

-323 ALDIQAISQPAI
+323 ALDIQAISQPAV

-355 AVAYILGRWV
+355 ALAYILGRWV
-365 GDLVTNILTG
+365 GDLVTNILRG

-385 GVQPP
+385 GVQP
-390 KQPVRVMSPP
+390 KQPLRLTPSSS
-400 VRPLDPE
+400 DPD

-441 TDVLRIPALTAIV
+441 TDVLGIPALTAIV

-500 RIAIIAFVSALA
+500 RIAIIAFVAALA

-560 FKQDKTPRL
+560 FKQDKTPRS

>member
-1 MNETWQEITQPT
+1 MNESWQEITRPISDP
-13 WARIAAQSD
+13 IAAFSD
-22 GLRPATLRIFAQA
+22 RILAQA
-35 QPANPLADAE
+35 QPANPLAQAE
-45 RGINNFIQG
+45 RGINNLFQG
-54 SNLENLIWAVGIL
+54 SNIENLLWAVGIL
-67 LIGLIV
+67 LVGLII
-73 SALVSSVVGGLLKK
+73 SAVVSSVVGGLLKK

-101 PEGAGS
+101 PEGAGA

-127 VAFFNRLNLTAVSQ
+127 IAFFNRLNLTAVSQ
-141 PLNTFLNQIA
+141 PLNTFLNQI
-151 TFLPK
+151 TGFLPK

-163 LGIAWVLATVAKLAV
+163 LGIAWVLATVAKMAV
-178 SRVMRT
+178 SRAMRT

-193 EVGTAPTERP
+193 EVGAAPTERP

-222 LPLILEA
+222 LPLILDSLEM
-229 LQLQQALLPVNNL
+229 QQALLPVNNL

-258 IGFVGWLLAQV
+258 IGFVGWLLAMV

-293 RTSGGQSLS
+293 RTSSGQSLS
-302 WIVGTIVYV
+302 WIAGTIVYV

-323 ALDIQAISQPAI
+323 ALDIQAISQPAV

-341 LSAVPKIF
+341 LGAVPKIF

-355 AVAYILGRWV
+355 ALAYILGRWV

-390 KQPVRVMSPP
+390 KQSLRLPP
-400 VRPLDPE
+400 SSIDPE

-412 EPELPARTPSEFVG
+412 EPELPTRTPSEFVG

-441 TDVLRIPALTAIV
+441 TDVLQIPALTAIV
-454 SGIVLV
+454 SGIVVV

-465 SGLVVFAIG
+465 AGLVVFAIG

-488 GTRQARLLGQTA
+488 GTRQARLLGQAA

-550 ADQIREWLAS
+550 ADQIRELLAS

>member
-1 MNETWQEITQPT
+1 M
-13 WARIAAQSD
+13 
-22 GLRPATLRIFAQA
+22 
-35 QPANPLADAE
+35 
-45 RGINNFIQG
+45 
-54 SNLENLIWAVGIL
+54 
-67 LIGLIV
+67 
-73 SALVSSVVGGLLKK
+73 
-87 TTIDNRLAAWITGR
+87 
-101 PEGAGS
+101 
-107 PQVEKWISA
+107 
-116 AVFWII
+116 
-122 FIFFL
+122 
-127 VAFFNRLNLTAVSQ
+127 
-141 PLNTFLNQIA
+141 
-151 TFLPK
+151 
-156 LAGALIW
+156 
-163 LGIAWVLATVAKLAV
+163 LATVAKMAV
-178 SRVMRT
+178 SRLMRT

-193 EVGTAPTERP
+193 EVGTASTERP

-258 IGFVGWLLAQV
+258 IGFVGWLLAMV

-279 AAGADSLGARFGIS
+279 AAGADGLGARFGIS

-323 ALDIQAISQPAI
+323 ALDIQAISQPAV

-365 GDLVTNILTG
+365 GDLVTNILRG

-385 GVQPP
+385 GVQP
-390 KQPVRVMSPP
+390 KQPLRLKPSSI
-400 VRPLDPE
+400 DPD
-407 ATILQ
+407 ATLLQ

-426 IVVQVGILLFAVVAA
+426 IVVQVGIMLFAVVAA
-441 TDVLRIPALTAIV
+441 TDVLGIPALTAIV

-488 GTRQARLLGQTA
+488 GTRQARLLA
-500 RIAIIAFVSALA
+500 KRL
-512 LQQMGIGSDI
+512 GSR
-522 VNLAFGLLLGA
+522 LLL
-533 IAVGIA
+533 
-539 LAFGLGGREIA
+539 LLR
-550 ADQIREWLAS
+550 
-560 FKQDKTPRL
+560 P

>member
-1 MNETWQEITQPT
+1 MNETWQEITQPISGP
-13 WARIAAQSD
+13 IAALSD
-22 GLRPATLRIFAQA
+22 RILAQA
-35 QPANPLADAE
+35 QSGNPLTDAE

-54 SNLENLIWAVGIL
+54 SNLENLLWAVGIL
-67 LIGLIV
+67 LVGLIV

-101 PEGAGS
+101 PEGGAGA

-127 VAFFNRLNLTAVSQ
+127 VAFFNKLNLTAVSQ
-141 PLNTFLNQIA
+141 PLNTFLTQI
-151 TFLPK
+151 TSFLPK

-163 LGIAWVLATVAKLAV
+163 LGIAWVLATVAKMAV
-178 SRVMRT
+178 SRLMRT

-193 EVGTAPTERP
+193 EVGSASSERP

-258 IGFVGWLLAQV
+258 IGFVGWLLAMV

-279 AAGADSLGARFGIS
+279 AAGADGLGARFGIS

-323 ALDIQAISQPAI
+323 ALDIQAISQPAV

-365 GDLVTNILTG
+365 ADLVTNILRG

-385 GVQPP
+385 GVQP
-390 KQPVRVMSPP
+390 KQPLRLTPSSI
-400 VRPLDPE
+400 DPD
-407 ATILQ
+407 ATLLQ

-426 IVVQVGILLFAVVAA
+426 IVVQVGIMLFAVVAA
-441 TDVLRIPALTAIV
+441 TDVLGIPALTAIV

-488 GTRQARLLGQTA
+488 GTRQARLLAQAA
-500 RIAIIAFVSALA
+500 RIAIIAFVAALA

>member
-1 MNETWQEITQPT
+1 MNETWQEITQPISGSM
-13 WARIAAQSD
+13 AVLSD
-22 GLRPATLRIFAQA
+22 GLRPATLRILAQA
-35 QPANPLADAE
+35 PVQNPLIDAQN
-45 RGINNFIQG
+45 GINNFVVS
-54 SNLENLIWAVGIL
+54 SNIENLIWAVGIL

-73 SALVSSVVGGLLKK
+73 SALVSSLVGGLLKK

-101 PEGAGS
+101 PEGEGA
-107 PQVEKWISA
+107 PQVEKIISA
-116 AVFWII
+116 VVFWLI

-151 TFLPK
+151 GALPK
-156 LAGALIW
+156 LAKALIF
-163 LGIAWVLATVAKLAV
+163 LGIAWVLATVAKLAL
-178 SRVMRT
+178 SRAMRT
-184 FSVDERLNQ
+184 FGVDERLNQ
-193 EVGTAPTERP
+193 QVGTAPSESP
-203 LLLSDTVANAL
+203 LLLSDTLANAL

-222 LPLILEA
+222 LPSILES
-229 LQLQQALLPVNNL
+229 LDLQQALLPVNNL

-249 IPKILEAVL
+249 VPKILEAVL

-269 VRRIVTNLLA
+269 VQRIVTNLLA

-293 RTSGGQSLS
+293 RSSGGQSLS
-302 WIVGTIVYV
+302 WIIGTIVYV

-323 ALDIQAISQPAI
+323 ALDIQAISLPAI
-335 AMLNDI
+335 AMLNTI
-341 LSAVPKIF
+341 LGALPNIF
-349 TAALIL
+349 TAAIIL
-355 AVAYILGRWV
+355 AVAYFLGRWI

-385 GVQPP
+385 GVQPKP
-390 KQPVRVMSPP
+390 SLRLPP
-400 VRPLDPE
+400 SSIDPE
-407 ATILQ
+407 ATVLQ
-412 EPELPARTPSEFVG
+412 APEVPARTASQFVG
-426 IVVQVGILLFAVVAA
+426 IVVQVGIILFAVVAA

-454 SGIVLV
+454 SGILLV

-465 SGLVVFAIG
+465 AGLVVFAIG
-474 LYLANLAFSLIASS
+474 LYLANLAFGLIASS

-550 ADQIREWLAS
+550 ADELRGWLAS
-560 FKQDKTPRL
+560 FKQHNKPRL

>member
-1 MNETWQEITQPT
+1 MTETWQEITQPT
-13 WARIAAQSD
+13 WARIAVVSD
-22 GLRPATLRIFAQA
+22 RLLAQA
-35 QPANPLADAE
+35 PPAPNPLGDAE
-45 RGINNFIQG
+45 RGINNFVQS
-54 SNLENLIWAVGIL
+54 SNIENLIWAIGIL

-73 SALVSSVVGGLLKK
+73 SALVSSLVGGLLKK

-101 PEGAGS
+101 PDGESA

-127 VAFFNRLNLTAVSQ
+127 IAFFNRLNLTAVSQ

-151 TFLPK
+151 SALPK
-156 LAGALIW
+156 LAKALIF
-163 LGIAWVLATVAKLAV
+163 LGIAWVLATIAKLAV
-178 SRVMRT
+178 SRAMRT

-193 EVGTAPTERP
+193 QVGTTPSESP
-203 LLLSDTVANAL
+203 LLLSDTLANAL

-222 LPLILEA
+222 LPLILES
-229 LQLQQALLPVNNL
+229 LELQQALLPVNNL

-249 IPKILEAVL
+249 IPKILEALL

-269 VRRIVTNLLA
+269 VQRIVTNLLA

-293 RTSGGQSLS
+293 RTAGGQSLS

-335 AMLNDI
+335 AMLNTI
-341 LSAVPKIF
+341 LGAIPNIF
-349 TAALIL
+349 TAAIIIV
-355 AVAYILGRWV
+355 VAYILGRWI

-385 GVQPP
+385 GAQP
-390 KQPVRVMSPP
+390 KQPLSVTQNQ
-400 VRPLDPE
+400 LDTD
-407 ATILQ
+407 ATVLQ
-412 EPELPARTPSEFVG
+412 SEPQIPARTPSEFVG
-426 IVVQVGILLFAVVAA
+426 IVVQVGIILFAVVAA

-454 SGIVLV
+454 SGIVVV
-460 AGRVL
+460 AGKVL
-465 SGLVVFAIG
+465 SGVIVFAIG

-488 GTRQARLLGQTA
+488 GTRQARLLGQAA

-539 LAFGLGGREIA
+539 LAFGLGGRDIA
-550 ADQIREWLAS
+550 SEQIREWLAA
-560 FKQDKTPRL
+560 FKQDKTPRS

>member
-1 MNETWQEITQPT
+1 MNETWQEITQPISGP
-13 WARIAAQSD
+13 IAALSD
-22 GLRPATLRIFAQA
+22 RIVAQA
-35 QPANPLADAE
+35 QPANPLAQAE
-45 RGINNFIQG
+45 RGINNLFQG
-54 SNLENLIWAVGIL
+54 TNLENLLWAIGIL
-67 LIGLIV
+67 LVGLIV

-101 PEGAGS
+101 PEAAGS
-107 PQVEKWISA
+107 PQVEKWIST

-127 VAFFNRLNLTAVSQ
+127 IAFFDRLNLTAVSQ
-141 PLNTFLNQIA
+141 PLNTFLNQI
-151 TFLPK
+151 TGFLPR

-163 LGIAWVLATVAKLAV
+163 LGIAWVLATVAKMAI

-193 EVGTAPTERP
+193 EAGTASSERP

-258 IGFVGWLLAQV
+258 IGFVGWLLAMV

-323 ALDIQAISQPAI
+323 ALDIQAISQPAV

-365 GDLVTNILTG
+365 GDLVTNILRG

-385 GVQPP
+385 GVQP
-390 KQPVRVMSPP
+390 KQPLRLMPSSS
-400 VRPLDPE
+400 DPD

-412 EPELPARTPSEFVG
+412 EPEVPTRTPSEFVG
-426 IVVQVGILLFAVVAA
+426 IVVQVGIMLFAVVAA
-441 TDVLRIPALTAIV
+441 TDVLGIPALTAIV

-488 GTRQARLLGQTA
+488 GTRQARLLGQAA
-500 RIAIIAFVSALA
+500 RIAIIAFVAALA

-560 FKQDKTPRL
+560 FKQDKTPRS

>member
-1 MNETWQEITQPT
+1 MNQTWQEITQQISSP
-13 WARIAAQSD
+13 IAVMSD
-22 GLRPATLRIFAQA
+22 GLRPAMLRILAQV
-35 QPANPLADAE
+35 QPTPNPLTDAE
-45 RGINNFIQG
+45 RGFNDFVVS
-54 SNLENLIWAVGIL
+54 SNLENLLWAIGIL

-73 SALVSSVVGGLLKK
+73 SAIVSSLVGGLLKK
-87 TTIDNRLAAWITGR
+87 TTIDNRLAGWITGR
-101 PEGAGS
+101 PAGEGS

-151 TFLPK
+151 GALPK
-156 LAGALIW
+156 LAKALIF
-163 LGIAWVLATVAKLAV
+163 LGIAWVLATIARLAL
-178 SRVMRT
+178 SRAMRT
-184 FSVDERLNQ
+184 FGVDERLNQ
-193 EVGTAPTERP
+193 QVGNAPSENP
-203 LLLSDTVANAL
+203 LLLSETLANAL

-222 LPLILEA
+222 LPLVLES
-229 LQLQQALLPVNNL
+229 LDLQQALLPVNNL

-249 IPKILEAVL
+249 IPKILEALL

-269 VRRIVTNLLA
+269 VQRIVTNLLA

-293 RTSGGQSLS
+293 RSSGGQSLS
-302 WIVGTIVYV
+302 WIIGTIVYV

-323 ALDIQAISQPAI
+323 ALDIQAISLPAI
-335 AMLNDI
+335 AMLNTI
-341 LSAVPKIF
+341 LGALPNIF
-349 TAALIL
+349 TAAIIL
-355 AVAYILGRWV
+355 AVAYILGRWI
-365 GDLVTNILTG
+365 GDLVTNIFTG

-380 VFSWL
+380 IFSWL
-385 GVQPP
+385 GVQP
-390 KQPVRVMSPP
+390 KQPLRLPP
-400 VRPLDPE
+400 SSIDPE

-412 EPELPARTPSEFVG
+412 EPDLPARTPSQFVG
-426 IVVQVGILLFAVVAA
+426 IVVQVGIMLFAVVAA
-441 TDVLRIPALTAIV
+441 TDVLGIPALTAIV

-465 SGLVVFAIG
+465 AGLVVFAIG

-550 ADQIREWLAS
+550 ANELRQWLAS

>member
-1 MNETWQEITQPT
+1 MNETWQEITQPISGPIT
-13 WARIAAQSD
+13 ALSDRI
-22 GLRPATLRIFAQA
+22 LAQA
-35 QPANPLADAE
+35 QSGNPLTDAE

-54 SNLENLIWAVGIL
+54 SNLENLLWAVGIL
-67 LIGLIV
+67 LVGLIV

-101 PEGAGS
+101 PEGGAGA
-107 PQVEKWISA
+107 PQVEKWISS

-141 PLNTFLNQIA
+141 PLNTFLTQI
-151 TFLPK
+151 TSFLPR
-156 LAGALIW
+156 LAAALIW
-163 LGIAWVLATVAKLAV
+163 LGIAWVLATVAKMAV
-178 SRVMRT
+178 SRVMRS

-193 EVGTAPTERP
+193 EVGTASSERP

-258 IGFVGWLLAQV
+258 IGFVGWLLAMV

-323 ALDIQAISQPAI
+323 ALDIQAISQPAV

-355 AVAYILGRWV
+355 ALAYILGRWV
-365 GDLVTNILTG
+365 GDLVTNILRG

-385 GVQPP
+385 GVQP
-390 KQPVRVMSPP
+390 KQPLRLTPSSS
-400 VRPLDPE
+400 DPD

-412 EPELPARTPSEFVG
+412 EPEVATRTPSEFVG
-426 IVVQVGILLFAVVAA
+426 IVVQVGIMLFAVVAA
-441 TDVLRIPALTAIV
+441 TDVLGIPALTAIV

-560 FKQDKTPRL
+560 FKQDKTPRS

>member
-1 MNETWQEITQPT
+1 MTETWQEITQPT
-13 WARIAAQSD
+13 WARIAVLSD
-22 GLRPATLRIFAQA
+22 RILAQA
-35 QPANPLADAE
+35 QSANPLTDAE
-45 RGINNFIQG
+45 RGINNLFQN
-54 SNLENLIWAVGIL
+54 SNIGNLIWAVGIL

-73 SALVSSVVGGLLKK
+73 ATLVSSVVGGLLKK
-87 TTIDNRLAAWITGR
+87 TTVDNRLAAWVTGR
-101 PEGAGS
+101 PEGEDS

-127 VAFFNRLNLTAVSQ
+127 VAFFNQLNLTAVSQ
-141 PLNTFLNQIA
+141 PLNTFLNQI
-151 TFLPK
+151 TGFLPK
-156 LAGALIW
+156 LGGALIW

-193 EVGTAPTERP
+193 EVGTTPTERR

-222 LPLILEA
+222 LPLILDSLE
-229 LQLQQALLPVNNL
+229 LQQALLPVNNL

-258 IGFVGWLLAQV
+258 IGFVGWLLAMV

-293 RTSGGQSLS
+293 RTAGGQSLS

-335 AMLNDI
+335 AMLNTVLGAI
-341 LSAVPKIF
+341 PNIF

-355 AVAYILGRWV
+355 VVAYILGRWI

-385 GVQPP
+385 GVSP
-390 KQPVRVMSPP
+390 KPSLSIAQNQ
-400 VRPLDPE
+400 LDTD
-407 ATILQ
+407 ATVLQ
-412 EPELPARTPSEFVG
+412 SEPQIPARTPSEFVG
-426 IVVQVGILLFAVVAA
+426 IVVQVGIILFAVVAA

-454 SGIVLV
+454 SGIVVV
-460 AGRVL
+460 AGKVL
-465 SGLVVFAIG
+465 SGVIVFAIG

-488 GTRQARLLGQTA
+488 GTRQARLLGQAA

-539 LAFGLGGREIA
+539 LAFGLGGRDVASE
-550 ADQIREWLAS
+550 QIREWLAA
-560 FKQDKTPRL
+560 FKQDKTPRS

>member
-1 MNETWQEITQPT
+1 MNQTWQEITQQISSP
-13 WARIAAQSD
+13 IAVMSD
-22 GLRPATLRIFAQA
+22 GLRPATLRLLAQV
-35 QPANPLADAE
+35 QPTPNPLTDAE
-45 RGINNFIQG
+45 RGFNDFVVS
-54 SNLENLIWAVGIL
+54 SNLENLLWAIGIL

-73 SALVSSVVGGLLKK
+73 SALVSSLVGGLLKK
-87 TTIDNRLAAWITGR
+87 TTIDNRLAGWITGR
-101 PEGAGS
+101 PAGEGS

-151 TFLPK
+151 GALPK
-156 LAGALIW
+156 LAKALIF
-163 LGIAWVLATVAKLAV
+163 LGIAWVLATIAKLAL
-178 SRVMRT
+178 SRAMRT
-184 FSVDERLNQ
+184 FGVDERLNQ
-193 EVGTAPTERP
+193 QVGTAPSENP
-203 LLLSDTVANAL
+203 LLLSETLANAL

-222 LPLILEA
+222 LPLVLES
-229 LQLQQALLPVNNL
+229 LDLQQALLPVNNL

-249 IPKILEAVL
+249 IPKILEALL
-258 IGFVGWLLAQV
+258 IGFIGWLLAQV
-269 VRRIVTNLLA
+269 VQRIVTNLLA

-293 RTSGGQSLS
+293 RSSGGQSLS
-302 WIVGTIVYV
+302 WIIGTIVYV

-323 ALDIQAISQPAI
+323 ALDIQAISLPAI
-335 AMLNDI
+335 AMLNTI
-341 LSAVPKIF
+341 LGALPNIF
-349 TAALIL
+349 TAAIIL
-355 AVAYILGRWV
+355 AVAYILGRWI

-385 GVQPP
+385 GVQP
-390 KQPVRVMSPP
+390 KQPLRLPP
-400 VRPLDPE
+400 SSIDPE

-412 EPELPARTPSEFVG
+412 EPELPARTPSQFVG
-426 IVVQVGILLFAVVAA
+426 IVVQVGIMLFAVVAA
-441 TDVLRIPALTAIV
+441 TDVLGIPALTAIV

-465 SGLVVFAIG
+465 AGLVVFAIG

-500 RIAIIAFVSALA
+500 RIAIIAFVAALA

-550 ADQIREWLAS
+550 ANELRQWLAS

>member
-1 MNETWQEITQPT
+1 MNETWQEITQPISDP
-13 WARIAAQSD
+13 IAALSD
-22 GLRPATLRIFAQA
+22 RILAQA
-35 QPANPLADAE
+35 QSGNPLTDAE
-45 RGINNFIQG
+45 RGFNNFIQG
-54 SNLENLIWAVGIL
+54 SNLENLLWAVGIL
-67 LIGLIV
+67 LVGLIV

-101 PEGAGS
+101 PEGGPGA

-151 TFLPK
+151 NFLPK
-156 LAGALIW
+156 LAAALIW
-163 LGIAWVLATVAKLAV
+163 LGIAWVLATVAKMAV

-258 IGFVGWLLAQV
+258 IGFVGWLLAMV

-279 AAGADSLGARFGIS
+279 AAGADGLGARFGIS
-293 RTSGGQSLS
+293 RSTGGQSLS

-323 ALDIQAISQPAI
+323 ALDIQAISQPAV

-349 TAALIL
+349 TAGLIL

-365 GDLVTNILTG
+365 GDLVTNILRG

-385 GVQPP
+385 GVQP
-390 KQPVRVMSPP
+390 KQPLRLTPSSI
-400 VRPLDPE
+400 DPD
-407 ATILQ
+407 ATVLQ

-426 IVVQVGILLFAVVAA
+426 IVVQVGIMLFAVVAA

-488 GTRQARLLGQTA
+488 GTRQARLLGQAA